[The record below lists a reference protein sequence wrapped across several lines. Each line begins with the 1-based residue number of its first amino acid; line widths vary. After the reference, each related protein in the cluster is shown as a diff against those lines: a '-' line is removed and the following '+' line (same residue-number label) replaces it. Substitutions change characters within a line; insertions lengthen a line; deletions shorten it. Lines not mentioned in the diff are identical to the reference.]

1 MLYNKNM
8 AHSILVKQVNPK
20 VLAWAREGIGFDV
33 ELAAEK
39 TKIAKEKI
47 IAFEQGEEVPTKAQ
61 LVKLAHAYKRPWVLF
76 LMPEVPKHTQKK
88 PKWRTLP
95 EVVNSLSAKSL
106 VAIRRA
112 EDLRDIYS
120 ELSNGTQSLLINKKY
135 DTHNSPERAAE
146 LLREIVGISVSQQIE
161 WEENEAFDRWRSAI
175 ERQGVMVLQGPL
187 DVKEVRAFSIVE
199 STPFVIFVSNE
210 DTVNAKTFSL
220 IHELAHI
227 LIRDSSLCNMS
238 DFSDFHARRA
248 ETFCNQ
254 VAGSFLVPA
263 SDLINNPLVN
273 GQYKDEWDDQTLGAL
288 ARKQFKVSK
297 EVVLR
302 RLVTLK
308 LASQKF
314 YEEKKDEWAKIPPK
328 KPFGINK
335 DGEAR
340 VIKTSV
346 NANGYAM
353 TGVVLENLSRG
364 TLTLAKASDY
374 LKLKPK
380 YFSKLER
387 MFNWYG

>member
-1 MLYNKNM
+1 M
-8 AHSILVKQVNPK
+8 AQSILVKQVNPK
-20 VLAWAREGIGFDV
+20 VLSWAREGIGFDID
-33 ELAAEK
+33 LAAEK
-39 TKIAKEKI
+39 AKIAKEKI

-61 LVKLAHAYKRPWVLF
+61 LVKLGHAYKRPWVLF
-76 LMPEVPKHTQKK
+76 LMPEVPKYANKK

-112 EDLRDIYS
+112 EDLQEIFF
-120 ELSNGTQSLLINKKY
+120 ELSNGAQSSLANKRF
-135 DTHNSPERAAE
+135 DTRHSPEKAAE
-146 LLREIVGISVSQQIE
+146 LLRSIVGISLVEQAA
-161 WEENEAFDRWRSAI
+161 WEENQSFDKWRSAI

-210 DTVNAKTFSL
+210 DAINAKTFSL

-227 LIRDSSLCNMS
+227 LIRDSSLCKMS
-238 DFSDFHARRA
+238 DFSDFHARKA

-254 VAGSFLVPA
+254 VAGSFLVPSQA
-263 SDLINNPLVN
+263 LFNSPLVN
-273 GQYKDEWDDQTLGAL
+273 GQYRAEWDDRTLGAL

-297 EVVLR
+297 EVILR
-302 RLVTLK
+302 RLVSLK
-308 LASQKF
+308 LASKKF
-314 YEEKKDEWAKIPPK
+314 YEEKKAEWAKIPPK

-340 VIKTSV
+340 VIKSSV

-353 TGVVLENLSRG
+353 TGVVLENLSKG

-380 YFSKLER
+380 YFSRLER
-387 MFNWYG
+387 MFNWYE